1 VDIRHQLDGIVVN
14 NEILNVG
21 TARGAVEH
29 YTVASV
35 YMLTTISGY
44 RHHYHLLPSASN
56 VCSYMDLISSASAPH
71 CLK

>member
-1 VDIRHQLDGIVVN
+1 VDIRYQIDGIAIN
-14 NEILNVG
+14 NEILKVG

-44 RHHYHLLPSASN
+44 HRHYRLLPSASDA
-56 VCSYMDLISSASAPH
+56 CSYMDLISSASAPYYV
-71 CLK
+71 K